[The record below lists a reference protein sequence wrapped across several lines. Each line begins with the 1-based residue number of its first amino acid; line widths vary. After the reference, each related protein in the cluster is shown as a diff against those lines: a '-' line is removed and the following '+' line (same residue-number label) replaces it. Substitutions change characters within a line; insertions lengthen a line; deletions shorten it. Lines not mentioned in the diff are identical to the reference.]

1 MSRVGSKAKG
11 QKVLAPQRTRLDD
24 YLDFVYRERGL
35 SRNTLL
41 AYRSDLTVFAEWSN
55 GRPKADSREISRYL
69 VWLRSQG
76 KSASTV
82 ARNLASLRSWFSW
95 QKASGFIEKDPC
107 DALQNPQKAKRLPQ
121 VLTPAEVAALI
132 RVSNNPRER
141 VAVELLYG
149 AGLRVSELV
158 RLNWSDISLSQGYV
172 RCFGKGSKE
181 RVVPI
186 GSMAN
191 EALKSYK
198 AEIGPEKKTN
208 VRMGQPVFCNRQ
220 GKRLSRLVV
229 WQIIKRLAS
238 KAGITKKLSPHTLRH
253 SFATHLI
260 ENGADLR
267 AVQELL
273 GHTSVV
279 TTQLYTHVSRAHL
292 RRAYEL
298 AQQGATPPAA
308 AAND

>member
-1 MSRVGSKAKG
+1 
-11 QKVLAPQRTRLDD
+11 
-24 YLDFVYRERGL
+24 
-35 SRNTLL
+35 
-41 AYRSDLTVFAEWSN
+41 
-55 GRPKADSREISRYL
+55 
-69 VWLRSQG
+69 
-76 KSASTV
+76 
-82 ARNLASLRSWFSW
+82 
-95 QKASGFIEKDPC
+95 
-107 DALQNPQKAKRLPQ
+107 
-121 VLTPAEVAALI
+121 
-132 RVSNNPRER
+132 
-141 VAVELLYG
+141 
-149 AGLRVSELV
+149 
-158 RLNWSDISLSQGYV
+158 
-172 RCFGKGSKE
+172 
-181 RVVPI
+181 
-186 GSMAN
+186 MAN

-208 VRMGQPVFCNRQ
+208 LRMGQPIFCNRQ

-279 TTQLYTHVSRAHL
+279 TTQLYTHISRAHL
-292 RRAYEL
+292 RRAYES
-298 AQQGATPPAA
+298 AQQGAAPPAA

>member
-1 MSRVGSKAKG
+1 M
-11 QKVLAPQRTRLDD
+11 
-24 YLDFVYRERGL
+24 
-35 SRNTLL
+35 
-41 AYRSDLTVFAEWSN
+41 
-55 GRPKADSREISRYL
+55 
-69 VWLRSQG
+69 
-76 KSASTV
+76 
-82 ARNLASLRSWFSW
+82 
-95 QKASGFIEKDPC
+95 
-107 DALQNPQKAKRLPQ
+107 QNPQKAKRLPQ

-132 RVSNNPRER
+132 RVSNKPRER

-158 RLNWSDISLSQGYV
+158 NLNWSDISLSQGYL

-208 VRMGQPVFCNRQ
+208 LRMGQPIFCNRQ

-279 TTQLYTHVSRAHL
+279 TTQLYTHISRAHL
-292 RRAYEL
+292 RRAYES
-298 AQQGATPPAA
+298 AQQGAAPPAA

>member
-1 MSRVGSKAKG
+1 LE
-11 QKVLAPQRTRLDD
+11 Q

-41 AYRSDLTVFAEWSN
+41 AYKSDLTAFTNWPERRAHT
-55 GRPKADSREISRYL
+55 DSREISRYL

-82 ARNLASLRSWFSW
+82 ARNLASLRSWFGW
-95 QKASGFIEKDPC
+95 QKASGLIAQDPC
-107 DALQNPQKAKRLPQ
+107 DSLQNPQKAKRLPQ

-132 RVSNNPRER
+132 RVSSNPRER

-158 RLNWSDISLSQGYV
+158 RLNWSDISLSQGYL

-186 GSMAN
+186 GSMAG

-198 AEIGPEKKTN
+198 SELGPEKKSNLRT
-208 VRMGQPVFCNRQ
+208 GQPVFCNRQ

-229 WQIIKRLAS
+229 WQIIKRLAGR
-238 KAGITKKLSPHTLRH
+238 AGITKKLSPHTLRH

-273 GHTSVV
+273 GHSSVV
-279 TTQLYTHVSRAHL
+279 TTQLYTHVSRGHL
-292 RRAYEL
+292 RRAYES
-298 AQQGATPPAA
+298 AQRGPDQLPAA
-308 AAND
+308 GND

>member
-1 MSRVGSKAKG
+1 ME
-11 QKVLAPQRTRLDD
+11 LDQCSLNVD
-24 YLDFVYRERGL
+24 RRIFRACEI
-35 SRNTLL
+35 
-41 AYRSDLTVFAEWSN
+41 TVE
-55 GRPKADSREISRYL
+55 D
-69 VWLRSQG
+69 
-76 KSASTV
+76 
-82 ARNLASLRSWFSW
+82 
-95 QKASGFIEKDPC
+95 
-107 DALQNPQKAKRLPQ
+107 
-121 VLTPAEVAALI
+121 
-132 RVSNNPRER
+132 PRER

-158 RLNWSDISLSQGYV
+158 RLNWSDISLGQGYV

-186 GSMAN
+186 GSMAS
-191 EALKSYK
+191 EALRTYR
-198 AEIGPEKKTN
+198 AGIGPENKTN
-208 VRMGQPVFCNRQ
+208 LRTGQPVFCNRK

-229 WQIIKRLAS
+229 WQIIKRLAA

-279 TTQLYTHVSRAHL
+279 TTQLYTHVSRVHL
-292 RRAYEL
+292 RRAYES
-298 AQQGATPPAA
+298 AQQGSNRPTAPG
-308 AAND
+308 ND